1 MKKLIEK
8 LYQQIDL
15 KHLAVILGFIF
26 LSLGVNYPILQNKK
40 LIQSDSIQYS
50 GMARQLQEHR
60 REKGEDTYWVDN
72 AFGGMPTY
80 QLGAKYPYD
89 ILTPIHKIVR
99 LLPHPTYLLFLYL
112 LGAYV
117 FILSL
122 GYRKRYAILGALAYG
137 LSTYLLI
144 IIQVGH
150 NTKAQ
155 AMGYLPFVFAAI
167 HYLFRSK
174 SFMGIVLTALAM
186 AMQIRANHY
195 QMTYYMLFL
204 LSIYIGLYAWDN
216 YKQGKIQ
223 HLIQNLMRL
232 GVAGVLAI
240 ALNATSLLATSEYT
254 KFSTRGKSELT
265 LDVQGNP
272 VAPRT
277 GLPYDYIT
285 QFSYGIFESFNLI
298 IPRIQGGASMENLGT
313 DSSLYK
319 NLIQRGATP
328 VQAKQFTTNVPT
340 YWGDQPIL
348 EAPAYIGIVV
358 VFLSIL
364 ALFFPWTTTKR
375 WLVGG
380 ILLSLLLSWGKNFP
394 LLTQLFIDYVPLYTK
409 FRAVSSI
416 QVILEFCFPILAMIG
431 LHHFFNQPKTIA
443 KEALKK
449 GILFFLGV
457 LTLLSFAP
465 GFLSFSGSNDA
476 YYASVFGAE
485 IMQKIVEAREEIYWE
500 DLRRAWLFT
509 LISSAFLY
517 AFLIKKLKETTSFLF
532 IALFVV
538 VDLLQVSNRYLDRDL
553 YVSTNQA
560 KNTMVATPIDL
571 SIQQDRTY
579 YRVYEP
585 SLGLQGARTAY
596 FHNTIGGYHGAKP
609 RRLEE
614 FMTLLQAQ
622 EKEEMLN
629 ILNIKYIIY
638 EDANGKPKAYRNS
651 ENLGP
656 AWFVKTL
663 IPKASSDD
671 IYQSLT
677 ATDFKENAL
686 IDKSN
691 SSLKLSYTLDSLA
704 SIDMTSLEP
713 EEKVYAIKTKEEG
726 FVVFSEM
733 YYKNGWKAYIGE
745 KEVPIYSVN
754 YLLRGIQVPKGE
766 YSVTFKFEPK
776 VLQTGGVIQ
785 LLAFLFLVG
794 FIVMG
799 IREEV
804 ISFKN

>member
-1 MKKLIEK
+1 MKKLIDK

-15 KHLAVILGFIF
+15 KHLAVVLGFIL
-26 LSLGVNYPILQNKK
+26 LSLGINYPVLQNKK

-60 REKGEDTYWVDN
+60 QEKGEDTYWIDN

-117 FILSL
+117 FILTL
-122 GYRKRYAILGALAYG
+122 GFRKRYAVLGALAYG

-155 AMGYLPFVFAAI
+155 ALGYLPFVFAAI
-167 HYLFRSK
+167 HFLFRSK
-174 SFMGIVLTALAM
+174 SFVGIVLTSLAM

-204 LSIYIGLYAWDN
+204 LLIYLGLYAWDR
-216 YKQGKIQ
+216 YKKGNSQR
-223 HLIQNLMRL
+223 LIQDLMRL
-232 GVAGVLAI
+232 GVAGILAI

-254 KFSTRGKSELT
+254 EFSTRGKSELT

-272 VAPRT
+272 VVPRS

-328 VQAKQFTTNVPT
+328 VQAKQFTANVPT

-358 VFLSIL
+358 VFLAML
-364 ALFFPWTTTKR
+364 ALFFPWTTTEK

-380 ILLSLLLSWGKNFP
+380 ILLSLFLSWGKNFP

-431 LHHFFNQPKTIA
+431 LHHIYNSPNAKA

-449 GILFFLGV
+449 SGLFFFGV
-457 LTLLSFAP
+457 LLLLSIAP
-465 GFLSFSGSNDA
+465 GFLSFSGINDA

-485 IMQKIVEAREEIYWE
+485 LMQKIVEAREEIYWE
-500 DLRRAWLFT
+500 DIQRAWLFI
-509 LISSAFLY
+509 LITSAFLY
-517 AFLIKKLKETTSFLF
+517 AFLFNKLKETTSFLC
-532 IALFVV
+532 IAILVV
-538 VDLLQVSNRYLDRDL
+538 VDLLQVSNRYLDREL
-553 YVSTNQA
+553 YVSAIRA
-560 KNTMVATPIDL
+560 KNSFVATPIDL
-571 SIQQDRTY
+571 SIQQDQTY

-614 FMTLLQAQ
+614 FITLLQAQ
-622 EKEEMLN
+622 EDEEMLN

-638 EDANGKPKAYRNS
+638 EDENGQSKAYQNS
-651 ENLGP
+651 DNLGP
-656 AWFVKTL
+656 AWFVSKLT
-663 IPKASSDD
+663 PKASSDE

-677 ATDFKENAL
+677 ATDFKSNAL
-686 IDKSN
+686 IAKTN
-691 SSLKLSYTLDSLA
+691 SSLKLNYTLDSLA
-704 SIDMTSLEP
+704 SVEITSVEP
-713 EEKVYAIKTKEEG
+713 AEKVYAINTEEEG

-733 YYKNGWKAYIGE
+733 YYENGWKAYIE
-745 KEVPIYSVN
+745 KKEVPIYRVN

-766 YSVTFKFEPK
+766 YSISFRFEPK
-776 VLQTGGVIQ
+776 VVQTGGVIQ
-785 LLAFLFLVG
+785 LFALLFLVG
-794 FIVMG
+794 LIGMG
-799 IREEV
+799 IREKV
-804 ISFKN
+804 IRYNN